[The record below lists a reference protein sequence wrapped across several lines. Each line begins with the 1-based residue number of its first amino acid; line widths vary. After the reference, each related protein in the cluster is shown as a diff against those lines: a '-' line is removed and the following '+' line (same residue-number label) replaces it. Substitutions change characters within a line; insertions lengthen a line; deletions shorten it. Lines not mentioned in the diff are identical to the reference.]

1 MPLHS
6 ELLSQEGRRHGLL
19 ATNKY
24 GNILIKDKDQMG
36 PEHTYTKTAQ
46 MEMEDR
52 AICRTPECSDRTWRA
67 LTLISNLL

>member
-1 MPLHS
+1 MTLHRQ
-6 ELLSQEGRRHGLL
+6 LLSHERRRHGLL

-36 PEHTYTKTAQ
+36 PRNTYMKTAQ
-46 MEMEDR
+46 MEMEDH
-52 AICRTPECSDRTWRA
+52 AICSNAECSDRTLRA